1 MNPSDPCARCGHAR
15 RFHGPHDLKQPHHK
29 FADKPS
35 HGVAHPRA
43 QVIGTNPDYCGE
55 NPMCTCLKFVEQAE
69 DVKAVAA
76 GQEDL
81 W

>member
-1 MNPSDPCARCGHAR
+1 VNAADPCARCGHER
-15 RFHGPHDLKQPHHK
+15 KYHGPHDLRRSHHK
-29 FADKPS
+29 FAEKK
-35 HGVAHPRA
+35 GHPRA

-55 NPMCTCLKFVEQAE
+55 NPMCTCLKFVEAE
-69 DVKAVAA
+69 VAV